1 MRALVLFLGAIM
13 AAAPLRAAPETGE
26 NQMRISSP
34 AFENGGQIPAKYSC
48 DGQDAS
54 PEIAIEGVPS
64 GAQSLAFI
72 VDDPDAPGGIFVHWV
87 MYNIPPSTTIIPENG
102 SAGTQGVNSGG
113 EQGWNSVC
121 PPSGSHRYF
130 FTLYALDTLIPL
142 GQDSAADKRAVE
154 AAMRGHVLATA
165 ELMATYSRP

>member
-1 MRALVLFLGAIM
+1 MRALVLFFVAIM
-13 AAAPLRAAPETGE
+13 AAAPFGAAAETGE
-26 NQMRISSP
+26 DQMRISSP
-34 AFENGGQIPAKYSC
+34 AFENGGKIPAKYSC

-54 PEIAIEGVPS
+54 PEIAIEGVPP
-64 GAQSLAFI
+64 GAQSLVLI
-72 VDDPDAPGGIFVHWV
+72 VDDPDAPGGTFVHWV
-87 MYNIPPSTTIIPENG
+87 MYNIPPSTTVIPENG

-130 FTLYALDTLIPL
+130 FKVYALDAVLSLYP
-142 GQDSAADKRAVE
+142 QAADKRAVE

-165 ELMATYSRP
+165 EIMATYSRP